1 LAEEPDKQEKTE
13 DATPRRREESREQGQ
28 VALSQEVAS
37 ALILLIALLVLL
49 VAGSWF
55 AQGAGTL
62 VVDTLANLATQGREE
77 ISESGAAGWI
87 TASAAHLGYA
97 ALALIVPLFAVGLLS
112 CYGQVGFQITP
123 KALAWDPARLDPF
136 KGFGRVFG
144 KRGGMRTLLALAK
157 ILLISATVA
166 LVAWGQVPRLAALT
180 GGELGPILAAT
191 GAVTL
196 RCTSAALAAILLLA
210 LGDLFWQRFQYE
222 REMRM
227 SKKEVRDEAKSTEGD
242 PHIKSKIRQLQREMA
257 QSRMMSDVPTATV
270 VVTNPT
276 HFAVALRYEREEPAL
291 PGRQRRRS
299 APYVVA
305 KGVDH
310 LAQRIKEV
318 AREHRV
324 PCIEDVPL
332 ARALHARVEIGDE
345 VPEQLYQAVATLLAQ
360 VYRLQE
366 EGAPAP

>member
-1 LAEEPDKQEKTE
+1 MAEEPDKQEKTE
-13 DATPRRREESREQGQ
+13 DATTRRREESREQGQ
-28 VALSQEVAS
+28 VALSHEVAS
-37 ALILLIALLVLL
+37 ALMLLVALIVLL

-62 VVDTLANLATQGREE
+62 IVDSLASLGEQGRAEA
-77 ISESGAAGWI
+77 SVPGAAGWI
-87 TASAAHLGYA
+87 TAGAAHMGYA
-97 ALALIVPLFAVGLLS
+97 SLALIVPLFAVGLLS

-144 KRGGMRTLLALAK
+144 KRGGMRTLMALVK
-157 ILLISATVA
+157 ILAIGVTVA
-166 LVAWGQVPRLAALT
+166 VVAWGQLPRLAALT
-180 GGELGPILAAT
+180 GSEIGPIMAAM

-196 RCTSAALAAILLLA
+196 RCTSAALAAILALA

-222 REMRM
+222 SDMRM

-257 QSRMMSDVPTATV
+257 QSRMMSDVPKATV

-276 HFAVALRYEREEPAL
+276 HYAVALRYERDEREPQ
-291 PGRQRRRS
+291 GKRRRS

-310 LAQRIKEV
+310 LAQRIKQV
-318 AREHRV
+318 AREHEV

-332 ARALHARVEIGDE
+332 ARALHAQVEIGDE
-345 VPEQLYQAVATLLAQ
+345 VPEQLYQAVATVLAH
-360 VYRLQE
+360 VYRVQE